1 MRNSSWM
8 GWLSIRG
15 LFTSRGS
22 GSRRSKTTTS
32 MRPWL
37 ETLEDRLVP
46 TMLDLTTV
54 GAIGS
59 LGGDVSGNPG
69 IFEQNATQPSG
80 SGVIDS
86 FVRLQAKH
94 PDSGIAQG
102 YNTDARPVQFDEKIS
117 PVFTRSLLLSD
128 VPEISV
134 GGTLYYEF
142 LLDINQTNS
151 TPLLSLDELRFYVA
165 GVGNLTGYDPS
176 TNLLSGIAPS
186 FDLGAGNWIELNSGL
201 NPGSGIANM
210 VALIPNSAFA
220 GAPTG
225 SYLYLYSKFGVNL
238 PAHGGYEQWA
248 VSTALTAET
257 GFISGTVFN
266 DLNDDGVFDA
276 GDVGLQGW
284 TVTITDS
291 ATGLSATTTTDANG
305 DYLFQNLATGL
316 GQFSTYTIS
325 VVPISPSWTLT
336 TLYSSFTFSFQ
347 TPGQSQTN
355 VDFGYIQSGGG
366 GGA

>member
-1 MRNSSWM
+1 MRQSWF
-8 GWLSIRG
+8 SIRK
-15 LFTSRGS
+15 LFGQANVRP
-22 GSRRSKTTTS
+22 RRAKPARSV
-32 MRPWL
+32 RLNL
-37 ETLEDRLVP
+37 ESLEDRLVP
-46 TMLDLTTV
+46 AMLDLTTA

-59 LGGDVSGNPG
+59 LNGG

-80 SGVIDS
+80 SGVINA
-86 FVRLQAKH
+86 FLRLQAKH

-102 YNTDARPVQFDEKIS
+102 YNSDARPVQFDEKIS

-128 VPEISV
+128 VPEVNV
-134 GGTLYYEF
+134 GGTLYREF

-151 TPLLSLDELRFYVA
+151 QPLLSLDELRFYVGA
-165 GVGNLTGYDPS
+165 VPNLTGYDPS
-176 TNLLSGIAPS
+176 TNQLAGIAPS

-210 VALIPNSAFA
+210 VALVPDSAFA
-220 GAPTG
+220 GAPAG

-248 VSTALTAET
+248 VQGSSTTIIPAA

-266 DLNDDGVFDA
+266 DLNGSGVFST
-276 GDVGLQGW
+276 GEGLAGW

-291 ATGLSATTTTDANG
+291 ATGLSATTTTDALG

-325 VVPISPSWTLT
+325 VVPPSGWTAT
-336 TLYSSFTFSFQ
+336 TPTNFTFSLQ
-347 TPGQSQTN
+347 NNGQSATN
-355 VDFGYIQSGGG
+355 VDFGELFNQNSGGG
-366 GGA
+366 S